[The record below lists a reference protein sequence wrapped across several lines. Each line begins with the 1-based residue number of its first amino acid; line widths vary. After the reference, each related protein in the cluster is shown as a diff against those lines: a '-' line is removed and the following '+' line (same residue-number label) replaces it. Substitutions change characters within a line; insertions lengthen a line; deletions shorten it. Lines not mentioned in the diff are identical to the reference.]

1 MARSLALLLLLLTAP
16 LLWAQDEEA
25 SRERLEAI
33 KEQIGSVTD
42 WLDEAREDEDQHQ
55 AQLREAEQAI
65 SRINRRLGEL
75 DTKAGELDRE
85 LEELGEENRRLE
97 ARAAEGR
104 DTLRELIRSAWM
116 QGDHATLRLLLS
128 ETDPQDLARLMTWH
142 EYLGDSARDELEALA
157 ETRQALERNREDT
170 RQARSEL
177 EDTRDSERQRRDELA
192 KRRQDREQA
201 LAAIRAEIDER
212 ESTLSGLEEDRDRLT
227 ELLEEME
234 QEISNLEP
242 EEDSRPFSELR
253 AKLPWPVRGTVIRQ
267 FGETVGRS
275 DMRTNGIRIRT
286 ETQAPV
292 KAVHYG
298 RVVFAN
304 WLRGFGL
311 MIIIDHGDGFMS
323 LYGNNDSLNYSAG
336 EWVRAGDTI
345 ARAGN
350 SGGRSKPGLYFE
362 IRRDGQ
368 PENPQA
374 WLE

>member
-1 MARSLALLLLLLTAP
+1 MGRGLALLLVLAAP
-16 LLWAQDEEA
+16 MLWAAEDDV
-25 SRERLEAI
+25 SRERLEQL

-42 WLDEAREDEDQHQ
+42 WLEDARQDEDQHQ
-55 AQLREAEQAI
+55 ARLREAEQAI
-65 SRINRRLGEL
+65 SRINRQL
-75 DTKAGELDRE
+75 RE
-85 LEELGEENRRLE
+85 LQSRVTALDGKLARLREESRRLE

-104 DTLRELIRSAWM
+104 ETLRELVRSAWM
-116 QGDHATLRLLLS
+116 QGDHATMRLLLS

-142 EYLGDSARDELEALA
+142 EYLGDNARRELEALA
-157 ETRQALERNREDT
+157 ETREALQRNREQT

-177 EDTRDSERQRRDELA
+177 KDTRQCVRQRRDQLA
-192 KRRQDREQA
+192 RRRQQRQEA
-201 LAAIRAEIDER
+201 LAALRAEIDDR
-212 ESTLSGLEEDRDRLT
+212 ESTLSELKEDRDRLSR
-227 ELLEEME
+227 LLEEME
-234 QEISNLEP
+234 REISSLEP
-242 EEDSRPFSELR
+242 PDDARPFSQLR
-253 AKLPWPVRGTVIRQ
+253 AKLPWPVRGTVSRQ
-267 FGETVGRS
+267 FGETVGDS

-286 ETQAPV
+286 EQQAPV
-292 KAVHYG
+292 RAVHYG

-345 ARAGN
+345 ALAGN

-362 IRRDGQ
+362 IRRNGQ
-368 PENPQA
+368 PENPEA

>member
-1 MARSLALLLLLLTAP
+1 MRRTLALLLVLSAP
-16 LLWAQDEEA
+16 LLRADDGEV
-25 SRERLEAI
+25 SRERLDAL
-33 KEQIGSVTD
+33 KEQIGSVTE
-42 WLDEAREDEDQHQ
+42 WLDDAREDEDQHQ
-55 AQLREAEQAI
+55 AQLREAEKAI
-65 SRINRRLGEL
+65 SRINSRLEQ
-75 DTKAGELDRE
+75 
-85 LEELGEENRRLE
+85 LE
-97 ARAAEGR
+97 ARARELDEELAKLREESRRLETRAEEGR
-104 DTLRELIRSAWM
+104 DTLRNLVRSAWM
-116 QGDHATLRLLLS
+116 QGDHAALRLLLS
-128 ETDPQDLARLMTWH
+128 ETDPQDIARLMTWH
-142 EYLGDSARDELEALA
+142 EYLGDNARQELETLA
-157 ETRQALERNREDT
+157 ETLKALERNREDT

-177 EDTRDSERQRRDELA
+177 EDTRASVRERREALA
-192 KRRQDREQA
+192 QRRQDREQA
-201 LAAIRAEIDER
+201 LTAIRAEIDER
-212 ESTLSGLEEDRDRLT
+212 ENTLAELQEDRDRLT
-227 ELLEEME
+227 ELLDEME
-234 QEISNLEP
+234 REISDLEP
-242 EEDSRPFSELR
+242 EEDSRPFAELR

-267 FGETVGRS
+267 FGETVESS

-286 ETQAPV
+286 EKEAPV

-368 PENPQA
+368 PENPES

>member
-1 MARSLALLLLLLTAP
+1 MRRGLALLLLLAAP
-16 LLWAQDEEA
+16 LLWAADGEV
-25 SRERLEAI
+25 SRERLEAL

-42 WLDEAREDEDQHQ
+42 WLEDAREDEDQHQ
-55 AQLREAEQAI
+55 ARLREAEQAI
-65 SRINRRLGEL
+65 SRINRQLGEL
-75 DTKAGELDRE
+75 ESRAATLDEKLAR
-85 LEELGEENRRLE
+85 LREENRRLE

-104 DTLRELIRSAWM
+104 ETLRELVRSAWM

-142 EYLGDSARDELEALA
+142 EYLGDNARRELEALA
-157 ETRQALERNREDT
+157 ETRQALRENQEST
-170 RQARSEL
+170 RQARTEL
-177 EDTRDSERQRRDELA
+177 EDTRQSVRQRRDELA
-192 KRRQDREQA
+192 RQRQEREEA
-201 LAAIRAEIDER
+201 LAALRAEINDR
-212 ESTLSGLEEDRDRLT
+212 ESTLSELRDDRDRLSR
-227 ELLEEME
+227 LLEEME
-234 QEISNLEP
+234 REISSLEP
-242 EEDSRPFSELR
+242 PDDARPFSELR
-253 AKLPWPVRGTVIRQ
+253 AKLPWPVRGTVSRQ
-267 FGETVGRS
+267 FGETVGDS

-286 ETQAPV
+286 EQQAPV
-292 KAVHYG
+292 RAVHYG

-345 ARAGN
+345 ALAGN

-362 IRRDGQ
+362 IRRNGQ
-368 PENPQA
+368 PENPEA